1 MSQPSVISLFT
12 GAGGLDLGLEA
23 AGFETRVAVEF
34 DATCAR
40 TLRHNRPWNV
50 IEGDVHGVTNKQL
63 LDVAGLK
70 EGEADLLAG
79 GPPCQ
84 PFSKSGYWASGDS
97 KRLDDPRAST
107 LDAYLRILEAAKPRA
122 FLLENVSGLAYRGKS
137 EGLEYLERSIEAI
150 NRRNKLSYG
159 LEILRVNAAHFGVPQ
174 IRERVFIVGSRDG
187 RNFGSLMPT
196 HGDPAEPDLMGELLQ
211 KPLTAWDAI
220 GDLQDDDSPDLVL
233 KGKWADL
240 LPSVPEGMNYLH
252 HTERGS
258 GLPLFGWR
266 RRFWNFLL
274 KLSKDLPSWTL
285 TAQPGPATGP
295 FHWKNRHLSARE
307 LAALQTFPKDY
318 RILGNRVSAQKQVGN
333 AVPSALAEMI
343 GYQLRARFF
352 AEAALATSPLTLLP
366 TRKRKCPAMEPV
378 QPVPRKY
385 LGLQGEHEAH
395 PGTGLGY
402 GAKKRLN
409 VA

>member
-23 AGFETRVAVEF
+23 AGFETRVAVEL
-34 DATCAR
+34 DATCVK
-40 TLRHNRPWNV
+40 TLRHNRHWNV
-50 IEGDVHGVTNKQL
+50 IEGDVHEVTNQRL
-63 LDVAGLK
+63 LSTSGLK

-84 PFSKSGYWASGDS
+84 PFSKSGYWSSGDS
-97 KRLDDPRAST
+97 KRLNDPRAST

-122 FLLENVSGLAYRGKS
+122 FLLENVTGLAYRGKS
-137 EGLEYLERSIEAI
+137 EGLEYLQRSIDAI
-150 NRRNKLSYG
+150 NRRNRLDYG
-159 LEILRVNAAHFGVPQ
+159 LEVLRVNAAHFGVPQ
-174 IRERVFIVGSRDG
+174 IRERVIIVGSREG
-187 RNFGSLMPT
+187 KTFGSLTPT
-196 HGDPAEPDLMGELLQ
+196 HCEVTDSRQLDSMLLA
-211 KPLTAWDAI
+211 PLTAWDAI
-220 GDLQDDDSPDLVL
+220 GDLEDDDSPDLLL

-240 LPSVPEGMNYLH
+240 LPTIPEGLNYLH
-252 HTERGS
+252 HTERGE

-295 FHWKNRHLSARE
+295 FHWKSRHLSARE
-307 LAALQTFPKDY
+307 LACLQTFPKDY
-318 RILGNRVSAQKQVGN
+318 HILGNRASAQKQIGN
-333 AVPSALAEMI
+333 AVPSALAEML
-343 GYQLRARFF
+343 GYQLRSRFF
-352 AEAALATSPLTLLP
+352 GEMQLSNTPLTLLP
-366 TRKRKCPAMEPV
+366 ARKRKRPAPESP
-378 QPVPRKY
+378 QPVPQKY
-385 LGLQGEHEAH
+385 LTLQGEHEAH

-402 GAKKRLN
+402 GATRRLR

>member
-1 MSQPSVISLFT
+1 MKSLSLISLFS

-23 AGFETRVAVEF
+23 AGFESRVAVEF
-34 DATCAR
+34 DAVCAQ
-40 TLRHNRPWNV
+40 TLRHNRNWPV
-50 IEGDVHGVTNKQL
+50 IDGDVHGVTNEKL
-63 LDVAGLK
+63 LQTAGLE

-97 KRLDDPRAST
+97 KRLDDPRATT

-137 EGLEYLERSIEAI
+137 EGLEHLERSIDAI
-150 NRRNKLSYG
+150 NRRAGLTYG
-159 LEILRVNAAHFGVPQ
+159 VEVLRLNAAHFGVPQ

-187 RNFGSLMPT
+187 RSFGTLSPT
-196 HGDPAEPDLMGELLQ
+196 HAAAEDPQLDSLLEPA
-211 KPLTAWDAI
+211 LTAWDAI
-220 GDLQDDDSPDLVL
+220 GDLEDDDSPELRL
-233 KGKWADL
+233 KGKWAEL
-240 LPSVPEGMNYLH
+240 LPSIPEGMNYLY
-252 HTERGS
+252 HTERGE

-295 FHWKNRHLSARE
+295 FHWKNRHLSAME
-307 LAALQTFPKDY
+307 LARLQTFPDGY
-318 RILGNRVSAQKQVGN
+318 EILGNRVSAQKQVGN
-333 AVPSALAEMI
+333 AVPSALAELL
-343 GYQLRARFF
+343 GNQVRARFF
-352 AEAALATSPLTLLP
+352 GEKAFADRPISLLP
-366 TRKRKCPAMEPV
+366 RRRPGRPDPEPV
-378 QPVPRKY
+378 VPVPQGF
-385 LGLQGEHEAH
+385 LEMQGEHAAH

-402 GAKKRLN
+402 GALKRAN
-409 VA
+409 FA